1 MKRAYIKNIAY
12 YVPEK
17 ILDNKYFE
25 SILDTNN
32 EWIITRT
39 GIETRHMARKDET
52 IFEMGLNA
60 VRNLEKK
67 GADLKE
73 VDAILVPT
81 VTKDYIFPSMA
92 GQLQNTLGLKN
103 CFALD
108 LSAACSGYIYALNT
122 ATSLIE
128 SGQCKNVL
136 IVSSEKLTK
145 DINWKDRGT
154 AILFG
159 DAATASLITTRD
171 DGKGI
176 IGMHMQSEPDMAI
189 VLNGG
194 SACPIRA
201 DDLEAPEFKIHMDG
215 SETFKRAVI
224 EFSNSIDK
232 VLETSG
238 KQLSDVKYFVPH
250 QANLRI
256 MQAVAK
262 RIGLPMEK
270 VSVVLNKFGNCSSTS
285 IGLAL
290 TDALDNNKINDGD
303 LVLLTAFGGGF
314 TWGSTLIIW

>member
-1 MKRAYIKNIAY
+1 MNRAYIKDIAC

-32 EWIITRT
+32 EWIVTRT
-39 GIETRHMARKDET
+39 GIETRRMAREDET

-60 VRNLEKK
+60 VKNLQNK
-67 GADLKE
+67 GVDLSV
-73 VDAILVPT
+73 VDTIIAPT

-92 GQLQNTLGLKN
+92 GQIQKALGLKH

-108 LSAACSGYIYALNT
+108 FSAACSGYVYAMNT
-122 ATSLIE
+122 VTALIE
-128 SGQCKNVL
+128 SGQSKNVL
-136 IVSSEKLTK
+136 IVCSEKLTK

-159 DAATASLITTRD
+159 DAATASLVTSRE
-171 DGKGI
+171 DGRGVVAI
-176 IGMHMQSEPDMAI
+176 DMQSEPDLTI

-194 SACPIRA
+194 SAYPIRA
-201 DDLEAPEFKIHMDG
+201 EDCDGPDFKIYMEG
-215 SETFKRAVI
+215 GETFKRAVT
-224 EFSNSIDK
+224 EFSNSIDR
-232 VLETSG
+232 VLAKAE
-238 KQLSDVKYFVPH
+238 KKLSDVKFFVPH

-256 MQAVAK
+256 IQAVAK

-270 VSVVLNKFGNCSSTS
+270 VSVTLNKFGNSSSTS

-290 TDALDNNKINDGD
+290 NDALEKNKIKDGD
-303 LVLLTAFGGGF
+303 LVLFTGFGGGF
-314 TWGSTLIIW
+314 TWGSTLMIW

>member
-12 YVPEK
+12 YVPER

-25 SILDTNN
+25 SILDTND

-39 GIETRHMARKDET
+39 GIETRHMARADET

-67 GADLKE
+67 GIDLKE

-92 GQLQNTLGLKN
+92 GQLQKTLGLKH
-103 CFALD
+103 CFAVD
-108 LSAACSGYIYALNT
+108 LSAACSGYIYSLNT
-122 ATSLIE
+122 ATALIE
-128 SGQCKNVL
+128 SGQCRNVL

-145 DINWKDRGT
+145 DINWNDRGT

-159 DAATASLITTRD
+159 DASTASLITARE

-176 IGMHMQSEPDMAI
+176 IGMHMQSEPDMSI

-194 SACPIRA
+194 SACPIN
-201 DDLEAPEFKIHMDG
+201 ENINAPEFKIYMEG

-232 VLETSG
+232 VLESSG
-238 KQLSDVKYFVPH
+238 KKLSDVKYFVPH

-262 RIGLPMEK
+262 RIGLSMDK
-270 VSVVLNKFGNCSSTS
+270 VSVVLNKFGNCSSAS
-285 IGLAL
+285 MGLAL
-290 TDALDNNKINDGD
+290 ADALDNNKINDGD
-303 LVLLTAFGGGF
+303 LVLFTGFGGGF

>member
-1 MKRAYIKNIAY
+1 MERAYIKNIAY
-12 YVPEK
+12 YVPER

-39 GIETRHMARKDET
+39 GIETRHMARADET

-67 GADLKE
+67 GVDLKE
-73 VDAILVPT
+73 VDTILVPT

-92 GQLQNTLGLKN
+92 GQLQKTLGLKH

-136 IVSSEKLTK
+136 IVCSEKLTK

-159 DAATASLITTRD
+159 DAATASLITARN

-176 IGMHMQSEPDMAI
+176 IGMHMQSEPDMSI

-194 SACPIRA
+194 SVCPIRA
-201 DDLEAPEFKIHMDG
+201 DDLEDPEFKIHMDG
-215 SETFKRAVI
+215 SETFKRAVT

-303 LVLLTAFGGGF
+303 LVLLTGFGGGF
-314 TWGSTLIIW
+314 TWGSTLMIW

>member
-1 MKRAYIKNIAY
+1 MERAYIKNIAY
-12 YVPEK
+12 YVPER

-39 GIETRHMARKDET
+39 GIETRHMARADET

-67 GADLKE
+67 GVDLKE
-73 VDAILVPT
+73 VDTILVPT

-92 GQLQNTLGLKN
+92 GQLQKTLGLKH

-136 IVSSEKLTK
+136 IVCSEKLTK

-159 DAATASLITTRD
+159 DAATASLITSRN

-176 IGMHMQSEPDMAI
+176 IGMHMQSEPDMSI

-215 SETFKRAVI
+215 SETFKRAVT

-303 LVLLTAFGGGF
+303 LVLLTGFGGGF
-314 TWGSTLIIW
+314 TWGSTLMIW

>member
-1 MKRAYIKNIAY
+1 MERAYIKNIAY
-12 YVPEK
+12 YVPER

-39 GIETRHMARKDET
+39 GIETRHMARADET

-67 GADLKE
+67 GVDLKE

-92 GQLQNTLGLKN
+92 GQLQKTLGLKH

-136 IVSSEKLTK
+136 IVCSEKLTK

-159 DAATASLITTRD
+159 DAATASLITSRN

-176 IGMHMQSEPDMAI
+176 IGMHMQSEPDMSI

-215 SETFKRAVI
+215 SETFKRAVT

-303 LVLLTAFGGGF
+303 LVLLTGFGGGF
-314 TWGSTLIIW
+314 TWGSTLMIW